1 MGVLIKTIDCI
12 YGLNSSDFT
21 LPDSFRVNA
30 DDLLTEKRPNAGKA
44 GQTTS
49 FLDLVDQERGVAFR
63 VFSVTLADLEACYK
77 QLFSTGNQVMDFRQA
92 QLENRYKLPSHTP

>member
-1 MGVLIKTIDCI
+1 MGVLIKTIDYF
-12 YGLNSSDFT
+12 YGAKSSDFT

-30 DDLLTEKRPNAGKA
+30 DELLTEKRPDAGKTD
-44 GQTTS
+44 QPTS

-63 VFSVTLADLEACYK
+63 VFSVTLADLEKCYR